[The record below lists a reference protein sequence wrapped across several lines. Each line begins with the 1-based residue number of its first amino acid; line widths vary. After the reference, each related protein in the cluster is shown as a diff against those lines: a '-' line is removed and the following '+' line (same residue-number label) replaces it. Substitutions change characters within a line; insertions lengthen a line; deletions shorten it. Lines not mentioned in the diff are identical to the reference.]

1 MNVLRKKYKR
11 KEWLYMNNE
20 TLFDKAKQNLKV
32 AGSIYSTI
40 AINDEAYLNYVGYH
54 IQQALELSIKY
65 MLEMNGV
72 NYPKTHDIDQLIR
85 LANINN
91 VDLYLNEYID
101 DHSEMFSLWEARTR
115 YILNYRLEKRKI
127 ERSLTETKSY
137 LDIIDRMINHHMEN
151 DIENNEGL
159 EM

>member
-1 MNVLRKKYKR
+1 MK
-11 KEWLYMNNE
+11 NE

-32 AGSIYSTI
+32 AESIYSTI

-85 LANINN
+85 LANLNN

-127 ERSLTETKSY
+127 ERSLMETKSY
-137 LDIIDRMINHHMEN
+137 LDVIDKILDYHMEN
-151 DIENNEGL
+151 DIENDKEL

>member
-1 MNVLRKKYKR
+1 
-11 KEWLYMNNE
+11 MNNE

-32 AGSIYSTI
+32 AESIYSTI

-91 VDLYLNEYID
+91 VELYLNEYID

-137 LDIIDRMINHHMEN
+137 LDVIEKMISHHLDN
-151 DIENNEGL
+151 DKGL
-159 EM
+159 EI

>member
-1 MNVLRKKYKR
+1 MSYT
-11 KEWLYMNNE
+11 NNE
-20 TLFDKAKQNLKV
+20 TLFNRAKQNLKV
-32 AGSIYSTI
+32 AESIYSAI

-72 NYPKTHDIDQLIR
+72 NYPKNHNIVQLIR

-91 VDLYLNEYID
+91 VELYLNEYID
-101 DHSEMFSLWEARTR
+101 DHSEMFSLWAARTH
-115 YILNYRLEKRKI
+115 YIPNYRIEKRKI

-137 LDIIDRMINHHMEN
+137 LDVIDRMISHHLEN
-151 DIENNEGL
+151 DEGL
-159 EM
+159 EI

>member
-1 MNVLRKKYKR
+1 
-11 KEWLYMNNE
+11 MNNE

-32 AGSIYSTI
+32 AESIYSTI

-85 LANINN
+85 LASINN
-91 VDLYLNEYID
+91 VELYLNEYID

-137 LDIIDRMINHHMEN
+137 LDVIEKMISHHLDN
-151 DIENNEGL
+151 DEGL
-159 EM
+159 EI

>member
-1 MNVLRKKYKR
+1 M
-11 KEWLYMNNE
+11 
-20 TLFDKAKQNLKV
+20 KV
-32 AGSIYSTI
+32 AESIYSTI

-65 MLEMNGV
+65 VLEMNGV

-127 ERSLTETKSY
+127 ERSLMETKSY
-137 LDIIDRMINHHMEN
+137 LDVIDKTMNRHMEN
-151 DIENNEGL
+151 DLENDEEL

>member
-1 MNVLRKKYKR
+1 
-11 KEWLYMNNE
+11 MNNE

-32 AGSIYSTI
+32 AESIYSTI

-91 VDLYLNEYID
+91 VELYLNEYID

-127 ERSLTETKSY
+127 ERSLTGTKSY
-137 LDIIDRMINHHMEN
+137 LDVIEKMISHHLDN
-151 DIENNEGL
+151 DEGL
-159 EM
+159 EI

>member
-1 MNVLRKKYKR
+1 
-11 KEWLYMNNE
+11 MNNE

-32 AGSIYSTI
+32 AESIYSTI

-91 VDLYLNEYID
+91 VELYLNEYID

-137 LDIIDRMINHHMEN
+137 FEL
-151 DIENNEGL
+151 
-159 EM
+159 

>member
-1 MNVLRKKYKR
+1 
-11 KEWLYMNNE
+11 MNNE
-20 TLFDKAKQNLKV
+20 TLFDKAKQNLRV
-32 AGSIYSTI
+32 AESIYSTI

>member
-1 MNVLRKKYKR
+1 
-11 KEWLYMNNE
+11 MNNE

-32 AGSIYSTI
+32 AESIYSTI

>member
-1 MNVLRKKYKR
+1 
-11 KEWLYMNNE
+11 MNNE

-32 AGSIYSTI
+32 AESIYSTI
-40 AINDEAYLNYVGYH
+40 AINDEAYLDYVGYH

-91 VDLYLNEYID
+91 VELYLNEYID

-127 ERSLTETKSY
+127 ERSLTETKLY
-137 LDIIDRMINHHMEN
+137 LDVIEKMISHHLDN
-151 DIENNEGL
+151 DEGL
-159 EM
+159 EI

>member
-1 MNVLRKKYKR
+1 
-11 KEWLYMNNE
+11 MNNE

-32 AGSIYSTI
+32 AESIYSTI

-127 ERSLTETKSY
+127 ERSLMETKSY
-137 LDIIDRMINHHMEN
+137 LDVIDKMMNRHMEN
-151 DIENNEGL
+151 DIENDEEL

>member
-1 MNVLRKKYKR
+1 
-11 KEWLYMNNE
+11 MNNE

-32 AGSIYSTI
+32 AESIYSTI

-91 VDLYLNEYID
+91 VELYLNEYID
-101 DHSEMFSLWEARTR
+101 DHSEMFSLWEARTHSAR
-115 YILNYRLEKRKI
+115 LYRLEKRKI

-137 LDIIDRMINHHMEN
+137 LDVIEKMISHHLDN
-151 DIENNEGL
+151 DEGL
-159 EM
+159 EI

>member
-1 MNVLRKKYKR
+1 
-11 KEWLYMNNE
+11 MNNE
-20 TLFDKAKQNLKV
+20 TLFDKEKQSYKV
-32 AGSIYSTI
+32 AESIYSTI

-91 VDLYLNEYID
+91 VELYLNEYID

-137 LDIIDRMINHHMEN
+137 LDVIEKMISHHLDN
-151 DIENNEGL
+151 DEGL
-159 EM
+159 EI

>member
-1 MNVLRKKYKR
+1 MLVFCIVQQQVISYAAA
-11 KEWLYMNNE
+11 NE

-32 AGSIYSTI
+32 AESIYSTI

-91 VDLYLNEYID
+91 VELYLNEYID

-127 ERSLTETKSY
+127 ERYIRQRRMEAQTTKSCA
-137 LDIIDRMINHHMEN
+137 
-151 DIENNEGL
+151 
-159 EM
+159 

>member
-1 MNVLRKKYKR
+1 
-11 KEWLYMNNE
+11 MNNE

-32 AGSIYSTI
+32 AESIYSTI

-91 VDLYLNEYID
+91 VELYLNEYID

-115 YILNYRLEKRKI
+115 YILNYRLEKEK
-127 ERSLTETKSY
+127 
-137 LDIIDRMINHHMEN
+137 
-151 DIENNEGL
+151 
-159 EM
+159 

>member
-1 MNVLRKKYKR
+1 
-11 KEWLYMNNE
+11 MNNE

-32 AGSIYSTI
+32 AESIYSTI
-40 AINDEAYLNYVGYH
+40 ATNDEAYLNYVGYH

>member
-1 MNVLRKKYKR
+1 
-11 KEWLYMNNE
+11 MNNE

-32 AGSIYSTI
+32 AESIYSTI

-54 IQQALELSIKY
+54 IQQALELSIMF

-91 VDLYLNEYID
+91 VELYLNEYID

-137 LDIIDRMINHHMEN
+137 LDVIEKMISHHLDN
-151 DIENNEGL
+151 DEGL
-159 EM
+159 EI

>member
-1 MNVLRKKYKR
+1 
-11 KEWLYMNNE
+11 MNNE

-32 AGSIYSTI
+32 AESIYSTI

-72 NYPKTHDIDQLIR
+72 NYSKTHDIDQLIR

-127 ERSLTETKSY
+127 ERSLMETKSY
-137 LDIIDRMINHHMEN
+137 LDVIDKMMNRHMEN
-151 DIENNEGL
+151 DIENDEEL

>member
-1 MNVLRKKYKR
+1 
-11 KEWLYMNNE
+11 MNNE

-32 AGSIYSTI
+32 AESIYSTI
-40 AINDEAYLNYVGYH
+40 AINDEAYLDYVGYH

-91 VDLYLNEYID
+91 VELYLNEYID

-137 LDIIDRMINHHMEN
+137 LDVIEKMISHHLDN
-151 DIENNEGL
+151 DKGL
-159 EM
+159 EI

>member
-1 MNVLRKKYKR
+1 
-11 KEWLYMNNE
+11 MNNE

-32 AGSIYSTI
+32 AESIYSTI

-91 VDLYLNEYID
+91 VELYLNEYID

-137 LDIIDRMINHHMEN
+137 LDVIEKMISHHLDN
-151 DIENNEGL
+151 DESL
-159 EM
+159 EI

>member
-1 MNVLRKKYKR
+1 
-11 KEWLYMNNE
+11 MNNE

-32 AGSIYSTI
+32 AESIYSTI
-40 AINDEAYLNYVGYH
+40 AIKDEAYLNYVGYH

-91 VDLYLNEYID
+91 VELYLNEYID

-137 LDIIDRMINHHMEN
+137 LDVIEKMISHHLDN
-151 DIENNEGL
+151 DEGL
-159 EM
+159 EI

>member
-1 MNVLRKKYKR
+1 
-11 KEWLYMNNE
+11 MNNE

-32 AGSIYSTI
+32 AESIYSTI

-72 NYPKTHDIDQLIR
+72 NYPKTRDIDQLIR

-91 VDLYLNEYID
+91 VNLYLNEYID

-115 YILNYRLEKRKI
+115 YILNYRLERRKI

-137 LDIIDRMINHHMEN
+137 LDVIDKMINCHM
-151 DIENNEGL
+151 ENNEGL

>member
-1 MNVLRKKYKR
+1 
-11 KEWLYMNNE
+11 MNNE

-32 AGSIYSTI
+32 AESIYSTI

-91 VDLYLNEYID
+91 VELYLNEYID

-137 LDIIDRMINHHMEN
+137 LDVIEKLISHHLDN
-151 DIENNEGL
+151 GEGL
-159 EM
+159 EI

>member
-32 AGSIYSTI
+32 AESIYSTI

-72 NYPKTHDIDQLIR
+72 NYSKTHDIDQLIR

>member
-1 MNVLRKKYKR
+1 
-11 KEWLYMNNE
+11 MNNE

-32 AGSIYSTI
+32 AESIYSTI

-91 VDLYLNEYID
+91 VELYLNEYID

-127 ERSLTETKSY
+127 ERSLSETKSY
-137 LDIIDRMINHHMEN
+137 LDVIEKMISHHLDN
-151 DIENNEGL
+151 DEGL
-159 EM
+159 EI

>member
-1 MNVLRKKYKR
+1 
-11 KEWLYMNNE
+11 MNNE

-32 AGSIYSTI
+32 AESIYSTI

-65 MLEMNGV
+65 VLEMNGV

-127 ERSLTETKSY
+127 ERSLMETKSY
-137 LDIIDRMINHHMEN
+137 LDVIDKTMNRHMEN
-151 DIENNEGL
+151 DLENDEEL

>member
-1 MNVLRKKYKR
+1 
-11 KEWLYMNNE
+11 MNNE

-32 AGSIYSTI
+32 AESIYSTI

-91 VDLYLNEYID
+91 VELYLNEYID

-137 LDIIDRMINHHMEN
+137 LDVIEKMISHHLDN
-151 DIENNEGL
+151 DEGL
-159 EM
+159 EI

>member
-1 MNVLRKKYKR
+1 
-11 KEWLYMNNE
+11 MNNE

-32 AGSIYSTI
+32 AESIYSTI

-91 VDLYLNEYID
+91 VELYLNEYID
-101 DHSEMFSLWEARTR
+101 DHSEMFSLWEARTH
-115 YILNYRLEKRKI
+115 YILNYRIEKRKI

-137 LDIIDRMINHHMEN
+137 LDVIEKMISHHLDN
-151 DIENNEGL
+151 DEGL
-159 EM
+159 EI

>member
-1 MNVLRKKYKR
+1 
-11 KEWLYMNNE
+11 MNNE

-32 AGSIYSTI
+32 AESIYSTI

-127 ERSLTETKSY
+127 ERSLMETKSY
-137 LDIIDRMINHHMEN
+137 LDVIEKMISHHLDN
-151 DIENNEGL
+151 DEGL
-159 EM
+159 EI

>member
-1 MNVLRKKYKR
+1 MSYT
-11 KEWLYMNNE
+11 NNE

-32 AGSIYSTI
+32 AESIYSAI

-72 NYPKTHDIDQLIR
+72 NYPKNHNIDQLIR

-91 VDLYLNEYID
+91 VALYLNEYID
-101 DHSEMFSLWEARTR
+101 DHSEMFSLWEARTH
-115 YILNYRLEKRKI
+115 YIPNYRIEKRKI

-137 LDIIDRMINHHMEN
+137 LDVIDRMISHHLEN
-151 DIENNEGL
+151 DEGL
-159 EM
+159 EI

>member
-1 MNVLRKKYKR
+1 
-11 KEWLYMNNE
+11 MNNE

-32 AGSIYSTI
+32 AESIYSTI

-91 VDLYLNEYID
+91 VELYLNEYID
-101 DHSEMFSLWEARTR
+101 DHSEMFSLWEARAR

-137 LDIIDRMINHHMEN
+137 LDVIEKMISHHLDN
-151 DIENNEGL
+151 DEGL
-159 EM
+159 EI

>member
-1 MNVLRKKYKR
+1 
-11 KEWLYMNNE
+11 MNNE

-32 AGSIYSTI
+32 AESIYSTI
-40 AINDEAYLNYVGYH
+40 AINDEAYLDYVGYH

-91 VDLYLNEYID
+91 VELYLNEYID

-127 ERSLTETKSY
+127 KRSLTKTKTYMDVIEKMISHH
-137 LDIIDRMINHHMEN
+137 LDN
-151 DIENNEGL
+151 DEGL
-159 EM
+159 EI

>member
-1 MNVLRKKYKR
+1 
-11 KEWLYMNNE
+11 MNNE

-32 AGSIYSTI
+32 AESIYSTI

-91 VDLYLNEYID
+91 VELYLNEYID

-137 LDIIDRMINHHMEN
+137 LDVIEKMISHHLDN
-151 DIENNEGL
+151 DEGWKYDKQSY
-159 EM
+159 

>member
-1 MNVLRKKYKR
+1 
-11 KEWLYMNNE
+11 MNNE

-32 AGSIYSTI
+32 AESIYSTI

-85 LANINN
+85 LANINY
-91 VDLYLNEYID
+91 VELYLNEYID

-137 LDIIDRMINHHMEN
+137 LDVIEKMISHHLDN
-151 DIENNEGL
+151 DEGL
-159 EM
+159 EI

>member
-1 MNVLRKKYKR
+1 
-11 KEWLYMNNE
+11 MNNE

-32 AGSIYSTI
+32 AESIYSTI

-85 LANINN
+85 LDKTSIM
-91 VDLYLNEYID
+91 LNC
-101 DHSEMFSLWEARTR
+101 
-115 YILNYRLEKRKI
+115 ILI
-127 ERSLTETKSY
+127 V
-137 LDIIDRMINHHMEN
+137 
-151 DIENNEGL
+151 
-159 EM
+159 